1 MTQAISL
8 VQGWNLIGFPS
19 VGAPETAILFQSL
32 SDQNKVERIIGTG
45 EFYTFDSNALFNT
58 LANLQPGDGYWVKM
72 HEAGVL
78 TVQNDAAG
86 NGANGGTQPRQGGRR
101 DKTCRTETASRDLSV
116 RAGDELRGL
125 QEIPLSAEDARS
137 YFRVRLPE

>member
-58 LANLQPGDGYWVKM
+58 LGNLQPGDGYWVKM

-86 NGANGGTQPRQGGRR
+86 NGANGGRSLAKADGGTKLAELKQHLVTYPSVPAMNCAACRR
-101 DKTCRTETASRDLSV
+101 FL
-116 RAGDELRGL
+116 
-125 QEIPLSAEDARS
+125 
-137 YFRVRLPE
+137 